1 MELQLRRIIRIR
13 SNAIIKQEPGT
24 RIKRFFRIDSGSGL
38 IKHQINV
45 PVSVSVFLPVKKNR
59 NRKNYGFFCSILTRF
74 ILFIC

>member
-24 RIKRFFRIDSGSGL
+24 RIKKFFRIDSGSGL

-45 PVSVSVFLPVKKNR
+45 PVSISVFLPVKKTE
-59 NRKNYGFFCSILTRF
+59 KP
-74 ILFIC
+74 